1 MMNEKK
7 SLIDIVQNE
16 GRAVTVSVGISMW
29 PMLKNRKNAIV
40 IEKVTKPLKKYD
52 IPMYIRHD
60 GPDNSDRII
69 LHRIIRIN
77 KDGSYIIRGDN
88 LLHKEYDVSDS
99 DIKGVLTGFYRGQR
113 FIDCESSKMYHAYVY
128 IWNYIF
134 PLRAIILIL
143 KKTARYII
151 RKRK

>member
-1 MMNEKK
+1 MNEKK

-16 GRAVTVSVGISMW
+16 GRAVTVPVGISMW

-69 LHRIIRIN
+69 LHRI
-77 KDGSYIIRGDN
+77 
-88 LLHKEYDVSDS
+88 
-99 DIKGVLTGFYRGQR
+99 
-113 FIDCESSKMYHAYVY
+113 SSH
-128 IWNYIF
+128 
-134 PLRAIILIL
+134 
-143 KKTARYII
+143 
-151 RKRK
+151 